1 MTRNVLK
8 SLANPNRVNCLFDM
22 IAKSD
27 ILSFY
32 ETEEKKNVFRAQ
44 KTVKD
49 EEDKTS
55 FSLGRSAE
63 RFVGKSAVR
72 SVGTTCGDCQRFV
85 TTRFPES
92 KFRKPRTGA
101 VPRLDLGLQGL
112 LYPSWARESA
122 GRMRGEVSSSVFVT
136 LGLSSAVKELP
147 LRSSVFVVDCLRLRL
162 PSSSSLWGVVSCKRA
177 ATSLV
182 PRASLSSSASVFVSM
197 FLSSSVS
204 VVVPG
209 GWSRG
214 RRLSVRCSTSNV
226 WKTPWRARS
235 K

>member
-1 MTRNVLK
+1 MTLNVLK

-32 ETEEKKNVFRAQ
+32 ETEKKNVFRAQ

-92 KFRKPRTGA
+92 KFRNDRTGA
-101 VPRLDLGLQGL
+101 VPRLDLGLQRL
-112 LYPSWARESA
+112 LHPSWARESA
-122 GRMRGEVSSSVFVT
+122 DRVRGEVSSSVFVS
-136 LGLSSAVKELP
+136 LGCRQL
-147 LRSSVFVVDCLRLRL
+147 
-162 PSSSSLWGVVSCKRA
+162 
-177 ATSLV
+177 
-182 PRASLSSSASVFVSM
+182 
-197 FLSSSVS
+197 
-204 VVVPG
+204 
-209 GWSRG
+209 
-214 RRLSVRCSTSNV
+214 
-226 WKTPWRARS
+226 
-235 K
+235 